1 MKSCRAVIR
10 RTFIGG
16 YEVYHFNVDYYI
28 AYKLYAN
35 THVVPLFSNKDIYS
49 LNSNNWP
56 QTPNESRPGYDLR
69 TMNKGE

>member
-1 MKSCRAVIR
+1 MKHIISGGNLFFVQSNFAKKMKSCRAVIR

-35 THVVPLFSNKDIYS
+35 THVVPLFSNKDM
-49 LNSNNWP
+49 P
-56 QTPNESRPGYDLR
+56 RFE
-69 TMNKGE
+69 